1 MSEQGDGP
9 DQRWW
14 QLPGAWLSEQKL
26 WRDVLTRVLA
36 GVITAAVVYVGA
48 VLLGYLH
55 TPELEAG
62 ALLTLGIAGGV
73 LLVGIAVLLVTSL
86 PARRRAGR
94 GVLGRAVIAGVL
106 VLAAIALVVGVVA
119 DVHGAGSAPSP

>member
-1 MSEQGDGP
+1 MSERGDGP
-9 DQRWW
+9 NLRWW

-36 GVITAAVVYVGA
+36 GVITAAIVYAGA

-62 ALLTLGIAGGV
+62 ALLALGIAGGV
-73 LLVGIAVLLVTSL
+73 LLVGIAVLLVASL

-94 GVLGRAVIAGVL
+94 AVLGRTIAAGLL
-106 VLAAIALVVGVVA
+106 VVASIALVLGVIA
-119 DVHGAGSAPSP
+119 DVQGAGAAP